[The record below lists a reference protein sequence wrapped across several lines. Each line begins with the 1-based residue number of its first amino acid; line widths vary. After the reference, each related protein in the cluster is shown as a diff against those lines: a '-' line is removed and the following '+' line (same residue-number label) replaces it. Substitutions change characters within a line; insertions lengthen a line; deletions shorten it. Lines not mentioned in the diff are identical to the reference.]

1 MDEAMKNDKA
11 GELFDRLYR
20 TWGPMVLRRCRFLMR
35 DEDLAVDAMQETFVQ
50 VLKRMETLDLERPS
64 SLLYRIA
71 TNTCLNL
78 IRGRSR
84 KREEAHGDAIEAIAA
99 VDESEERT
107 LAGDLI
113 GRIFHKEEESTR
125 VMAVLHFVDDWTL
138 EAIARETG
146 MSVSGVRKRL
156 RGLKERAKGLQGAL
170 A

>member
-1 MDEAMKNDKA
+1 MENDKA

-20 TWGPMVLRRCRFLMR
+20 EWGPMVLRRCRFLMR

-50 VLKRMETLDLERPS
+50 VLRRMETLDLERPS

-78 IRGRSR
+78 IRGRGR
-84 KREEAHGDAIEAIAA
+84 CREDFAGDDLDAIAA
-99 VDESEERT
+99 VDENEERA
-107 LAGDLI
+107 LAGDLL
-113 GRIFHKEEESTR
+113 GRIFHREEASTR

-138 EAIARETG
+138 EAIAEETG
-146 MSVSGVRKRL
+146 LSVSGVRKRL
-156 RGLKERAKGLQGAL
+156 RGLKERAKGLRGAW